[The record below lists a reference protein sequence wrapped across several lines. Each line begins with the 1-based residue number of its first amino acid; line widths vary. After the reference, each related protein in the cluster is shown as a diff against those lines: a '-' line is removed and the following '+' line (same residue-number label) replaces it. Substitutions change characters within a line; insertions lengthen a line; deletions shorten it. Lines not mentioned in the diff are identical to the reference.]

1 MKIFDG
7 KNIVLGVTGSIAAYK
22 AAALASHL
30 VQFGAN
36 VRVVMTRAAT
46 HFVGELTFESLT
58 HRPVV
63 VDVLALGAD
72 SEIEHISVAKQADL
86 LLIAPATANTIAK
99 VAHGLA
105 DDALSAIALSTRAT
119 LVIAPAMETGM
130 YMNAATQQN
139 LNTLRGRGAEIVEPG
154 IGRLASGA
162 AGKGRLAEN
171 QIILAAAR
179 TALARGG
186 SLAGRHIVITAG
198 GTQEAI
204 DPVRMITNR
213 SSGKMGLALAEEAL
227 ERGARVSLISTTEL
241 VEVPY
246 GPALTHVETTEEMC
260 AAVLH
265 LAGGAD
271 TLIMAA
277 APADFRAADV
287 AKSKIKKD
295 KNERLNLELVRN
307 PDILAS
313 IAELREREPALAP
326 AVVVGFA
333 AETENLLEHA
343 REKLEKKHM
352 DLIVANP
359 VPQTFGSDQVK
370 ATLLA
375 ASGESSHLDPMSKE
389 SLAGII
395 LDRVEG
401 LLE

>member
-1 MKIFDG
+1 
-7 KNIVLGVTGSIAAYK
+7 
-22 AAALASHL
+22 
-30 VQFGAN
+30 
-36 VRVVMTRAAT
+36 MTRAAT

-58 HRPVV
+58 HRPVI

-105 DDALSAIALSTRAT
+105 DDALSAIALSTRAP

-139 LNTLRGRGAEIVEPG
+139 LNTLRNRGAEIVEPG

-227 ERGARVSLISTTEL
+227 ERGARVSLISTTEQ

-271 TLIMAA
+271 ALIMAA
-277 APADFRAADV
+277 APADFRAAEV

-313 IAELREREPALAP
+313 IAELREREPAIAP

-359 VPQTFGSDQVK
+359 VPQTFGSEQVK

-375 ASGESSHLDPMSKE
+375 ASGETSDLDPMSKE